1 METIKGAY
9 TSAQIF
15 TTNNKNTAI
24 DQYALA
30 QLQMIC
36 NQESSTGCRIR
47 VMPDVHPGKVG
58 TIGLTMT
65 IGTRIIPNLIGI
77 DIGCGMTLAQIKDKK
92 WNFRN

>member
-15 TTNNKNTAI
+15 TTNNKDTAI
-24 DQYALA
+24 DPYAVA

-36 NQESSTGCRIR
+36 DQGSARNCCIR

-65 IGTRIIPNLIGI
+65 IGDQLMPSLIGI
-77 DIGCGMTLAQIKDKK
+77 DIGCGMTLAQI
-92 WNFRN
+92 